1 MTEENTE
8 IAERLRIATGFAQD
22 ERDWI
27 TERFGSLF
35 RRLRGHRPE
44 AIDMELSIKD
54 RDTAEQRATLEL
66 WVAGWPRL
74 VATSRKT
81 DVSASMTEVRDDMIR
96 QVDDTK
102 EKREPQK
109 NRHLREPLT

>member
-1 MTEENTE
+1 MTE
-8 IAERLRIATGFAQD
+8 IAERLRIATGFAQK
-22 ERDWI
+22 EHEWI
-27 TERFGSLF
+27 GERFESLY
-35 RRLRGHRPE
+35 RRLRGHEPDSV
-44 AIDMELSIKD
+44 DMELSIKD

-66 WVAGWPRL
+66 WVSGWPRL

-81 DVSASMTEVRDDMIR
+81 DLSAAVTEVRDDMIR

-102 EKREPQK
+102 EKREPNK